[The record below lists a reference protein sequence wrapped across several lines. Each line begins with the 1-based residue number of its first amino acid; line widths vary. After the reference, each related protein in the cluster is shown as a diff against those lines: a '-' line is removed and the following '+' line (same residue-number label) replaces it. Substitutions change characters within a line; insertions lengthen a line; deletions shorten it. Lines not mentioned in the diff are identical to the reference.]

1 MHFSLKRPKITG
13 ISLAIPGIIRTFAT
27 KRNYMRRCIIIQ
39 PNGLYAVY
47 SSVVDTFTEWN
58 LTKEQMNS
66 RSLDYFGK
74 IAPEQIEPNCDENS
88 MYELPCGIVP
98 VMKLADAIGHIL
110 ANNETTASTQ
120 KMLQEMGYK
129 YWDRVVLGSGD
140 SPEDVMALLRR
151 INIDIAKILYHYNVS
166 LDVKEGR
173 IVIKDEIFVNSE
185 DCRFEPTLLEPDFE
199 SAKKENFYYTD

>member
-1 MHFSLKRPKITG
+1 
-13 ISLAIPGIIRTFAT
+13 
-27 KRNYMRRCIIIQ
+27 MRRCIIIQ

-66 RSLDYFGK
+66 RYLDYFGK
-74 IAPEQIEPNCDENS
+74 NAPEQIEPNCDENS
-88 MYELPCGIVP
+88 MYELPRGIVP

-110 ANNETTASTQ
+110 ANNETTSSTQ

-140 SPEDVMALLRR
+140 SPEDVMELLRR

-166 LDVKEGR
+166 LDVRDGR

-185 DCRFEPTLLEPDFE
+185 DCRFEPILLEPDFE